1 MKNIQKGEELLESGD
16 HQQGAAYIAC
26 GLAYMPD
33 QMYRATLQQLAQGLP
48 APVVGLVQECGTV
61 ARPRAKRQQMEILTG
76 GSARAAAGGDTRALG
91 KANIKEIEEG
101 DQAGDK
107 SDKDEEEEE
116 DDGPQDVD
124 SIDGDTEEVLEGG

>member
-91 KANIKEIEEG
+91 KLADIKETGEV

-107 SDKDEEEEE
+107 SE